1 MVNLSDGVGDGAGAL
16 WAMLVGLNVGE
27 PLLLLVVGLDA
38 GPEPSLPHH
47 NHSHRSQE
55 NHMLVILNLSYSL
68 QHNPLIARSCEPP
81 PHSTKNIAPI
91 IVSRTLLPQLFG
103 NYPGGLPTLGKAT
116 IPTRIGN
123 DASSPELR
131 ACAVE

>member
-1 MVNLSDGVGDGAGAL
+1 MVNLSNGVGDGVGAL

-68 QHNPLIARSCEPP
+68 QRNPLIARSCEPP
-81 PHSTKNIAPI
+81 HSRKNISLI

>member
-27 PLLLLVVGLDA
+27 PVLLLVVGLDA

-68 QHNPLIARSCEPP
+68 HPLIARSCEPP
-81 PHSTKNIAPI
+81 PDSTKNIAPI

>member
-1 MVNLSDGVGDGAGAL
+1 MNLSDGVGDGAGAL

-68 QHNPLIARSCEPP
+68 QQNIARSCEPP

-123 DASSPELR
+123 DASSPKLR

>member
-16 WAMLVGLNVGE
+16 WAMLVDLNVGE

-68 QHNPLIARSCEPP
+68 QQNPLSCEPP

-91 IVSRTLLPQLFG
+91 IVSTTLLPQLF
-103 NYPGGLPTLGKAT
+103 
-116 IPTRIGN
+116 
-123 DASSPELR
+123 
-131 ACAVE
+131 